1 MGMLGEPSEIRLQ
14 TSAEL
19 LGLLLGQ
26 HGDKSTDALGGV
38 NRICLPS
45 EIDSRERAKAR
56 AVRVGNRVRPV
67 YSVRPRVTPG
77 LISVLGGVPYMS
89 LT

>member
-1 MGMLGEPSEIRLQ
+1 MPAEILTSLSLPKRLGEPSEIRLQ

-26 HGDKSTDALGGV
+26 HGDKSTDVDGSI
-38 NRICLPS
+38 NRIRLPS

-56 AVRVGNRVRPV
+56 AVRVPKPRP
-67 YSVRPRVTPG
+67 PPF
-77 LISVLGGVPYMS
+77 IPCDCA
-89 LT
+89 